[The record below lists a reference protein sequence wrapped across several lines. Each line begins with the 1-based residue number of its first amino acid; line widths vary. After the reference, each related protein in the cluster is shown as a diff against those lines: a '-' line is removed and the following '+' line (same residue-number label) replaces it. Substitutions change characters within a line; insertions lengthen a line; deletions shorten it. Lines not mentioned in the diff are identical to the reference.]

1 MSAGEY
7 RATLQGR
14 FQTWNEVTGAKQVA

>member
-1 MSAGEY
+1 LSAGEY

-14 FQTWNEVTGAKQVA
+14 FQQWDEITRVKLAS